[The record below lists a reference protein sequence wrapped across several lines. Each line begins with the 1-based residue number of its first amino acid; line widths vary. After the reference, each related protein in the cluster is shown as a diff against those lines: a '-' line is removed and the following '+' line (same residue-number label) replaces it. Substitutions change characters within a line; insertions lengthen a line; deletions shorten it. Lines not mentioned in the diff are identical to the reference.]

1 MRKLKKWRDI
11 AEMSKL
17 FSFFSI
23 FSFQLPILFF
33 TIVLTAC
40 SGGGAGNPVVTT
52 PPTIVPESPAPV
64 QATASP
70 TPQAT
75 PSQAAPQ
82 PELPLSQY
90 SLSTVLDYD
99 LHHLTVEEK
108 IHYVNHASEPLPD
121 LLLLVEPN
129 RFLGGFTLT
138 QITWEDGS
146 PVSGYTLSG
155 PELRLPLAQPLQP
168 EASLNL
174 SLSYELNLPQQP
186 APFGYTERQ
195 ANLGDWYPYA
205 PPYTPGEGW
214 LVRADADYGEHLAY
228 DMADF
233 QVEIRL
239 ARPSAATGEPLTV
252 AASALPQIEG
262 DTYRYHLAPAR
273 NFAWSVSPLYQVESA
288 TVDDI
293 TVTAYSF
300 PFHPT
305 ADEPALLGTAKALS
319 TFNELFS
326 PYPHDSLSVVE
337 ADFLDG
343 MEYDGLIFLSH
354 AFYDF
359 YPGDQKSNLAL
370 IAAHEVAHQWWYGL
384 VGNDQADEPWLD
396 EALSTYSEL
405 LFYEKVYPDLAD
417 WWWQNRIYFHKP
429 EGWVDNPIYGYG
441 PNDFYPYRNAV
452 YLRGAQFLGELRQ
465 SMGDQAFFDFL
476 HDYLERF
483 SYRQATGDDFFALL
497 AKHTSADLSSL
508 IDAYF
513 ANR

>member
-1 MRKLKKWRDI
+1 
-11 AEMSKL
+11 MSKL
-17 FSFFSI
+17 FSFFSMSLI
-23 FSFQLPILFF
+23 QLLVLLF
-33 TIVLTAC
+33 TTVLAAC
-40 SGGGAGNPVVTT
+40 DGGGA
-52 PPTIVPESPAPV
+52 SQS
-64 QATASP
+64 QATATPTIARQSTSP
-70 TPQAT
+70 AQATTSPSPQAT
-75 PSQAAPQ
+75 PSQAALQ
-82 PELPLSQY
+82 PELPFSQY
-90 SLSTVLDYD
+90 SLSAVLDYD
-99 LHHLTVEEK
+99 LHYLTVEEQ
-108 IHYVNHASEPLPD
+108 ITYVNHASTPLPD

-129 RFLGGFTLT
+129 RYTGGFTLK
-138 QITWEDGS
+138 QIAWEDGS

-155 PELRLPLAQPLQP
+155 PEFRLPLEQPLQP
-168 EASLNL
+168 GASLGL
-174 SLSYELNLPQQP
+174 SLSYELNLPQQM

-205 PPYTPGEGW
+205 PPYIPGEGW

-239 ARPSAATGEPLTV
+239 VRPSAATGEPLTV
-252 AASALPQIEG
+252 AASALPQIDGE
-262 DTYRYHLAPAR
+262 TYRYRLAAAR
-273 NFAWSVSPLYQVESA
+273 NFAWSVSPLYQVQSA
-288 TVDDI
+288 TVEDI

-300 PFHPT
+300 PFHPA

-319 TFNELFS
+319 AFNELFS

-405 LFYEKVYPDLAD
+405 LFYEKVYPDLTD

-429 EGWVDNPIYGYG
+429 EGWVDSPIYAYG

-452 YLRGAQFLGELRQ
+452 YLRGALFLGELRQ
-465 SMGDQAFFDFL
+465 LMGDQAFFDFL
-476 HDYLERF
+476 HDYLRQF

-497 AKHTSADLSSL
+497 AEHTSADLRDL

-513 ANR
+513 TNR